1 MAHMIQIY
9 NSQSRKKEDFV
20 PLQAGKVG
28 MYCCGPTVYDYFH
41 IGNARPFIMFDVFRR
56 YLESCG
62 YEVTF
67 VQNFTDVDDKMIDRA
82 QREGTTVRELGDRFI
97 AEYWR
102 DANALGVRPATVH
115 PRATEHIPQIIRIIQ
130 GLMDAGIAYEHKGS
144 VYYHTPA
151 FPGYGKLSG
160 QNLEDLESGAR
171 VDVDEKKRNPLDFAL
186 WKAEKPGEPSWDSPW
201 GKGRPGWHIECSA
214 MSMEYLGE
222 RFDIHCGGQDL
233 LFPHHENEVAQ
244 SEGFTGHPF
253 VNYWMHNGFLNI
265 DNAKMSKSLGN
276 FFTVRDILKEYEPE
290 DVRML
295 MLSAHYRSPLN
306 FSRDM
311 MAQAKS
317 SLTRLYTALER
328 VRELAQTCPIK
339 DMAQADLDVLEQVET
354 ARETFRRGM
363 NNDFNTAEAMG
374 ALFDLAYLAN
384 TALSPDSAR
393 QACQALLKAMED
405 MAAIFGILTQTTQ
418 QVPEEVNAL
427 AQRRA
432 QARKDRDW
440 AQSDALRARIAQLGW
455 LVEDTPQGQKLRRG

>member
-1 MAHMIQIY
+1 MIQIY
-9 NSQSRKKEDFV
+9 NSQSRQKEDFS
-20 PLQAGKVG
+20 PLKEGKVG

-56 YLESCG
+56 FLESRG

-82 QREGTTVRELGDRFI
+82 NREGVTIKELGDRFI
-97 AEYWR
+97 EEYWK

-115 PRATEHIPQIIRIIQ
+115 PRATEHMPQMIRLIE
-130 GLMDAGIAYEHKGS
+130 GLIKAGLAYVNAGS

-151 FPGYGKLSG
+151 FPEYGKLSG
-160 QNLEDLESGAR
+160 QNLEDLDSGAR
-171 VDVDEKKRNPLDFAL
+171 VIVDEEKRSPLDFAL

-222 RFDIHCGGQDL
+222 HFDIHCGGQDL

-253 VNYWMHNGFLNI
+253 VNYWMHNGFINI
-265 DNAKMSKSLGN
+265 DNTKMSKSLGN
-276 FFTVRDILKEYEPE
+276 FFTVRDILKEYESE

-311 MAQAKS
+311 MAQARA
-317 SLTRLYTALER
+317 SLTRLYTARDRITSLLDKAQESQMSDSDRQNLQQLDEIHSHFIAGLES
-328 VRELAQTCPIK
+328 
-339 DMAQADLDVLEQVET
+339 
-354 ARETFRRGM
+354 
-363 NNDFNTAEAMG
+363 DFNTAEAMG
-374 ALFDLAYLAN
+374 AMFELVYLAN
-384 TALSPDSAR
+384 TALDEKT
-393 QACQALLKAMED
+393 ALQVLRKALD
-405 MAAIFGILTQTTQ
+405 TLGRMASVFGILTRKSEEI
-418 QVPEEVNAL
+418 PEEVRELAAL
-427 AQRRA
+427 RA
-432 QARKDRDW
+432 QTRKDRNW
-440 AQSDALRARIAQLGW
+440 SQSDALREQLAELGW
-455 LVEDTPQGQKLRRG
+455 LAEDTPQGQKLRRG